1 MITLELLLSRNRSGQ
16 EEALVE
22 LSTTF
27 LALLVFGANRG
38 RIATHRKTLANKGKK
53 KFSEMLPFFSFLW
66 YFGYIKPNGLGRKG
80 KNEMRNEKEKVGAK
94 VALVGEIKKIVAKE
108 QHTAEYIAGI
118 LKGLVDAGHSHR
130 SIKAEWEKQSGRKIA
145 IATISHHVAIA
156 ESKSGANAQ
165 ALLKELQGNKITVE
179 QVRTLTPAKAKE
191 LDLMSA
197 PVRKV
202 RTPKPKAK
210 ATTSATPADQI
221 QAINKAIQTGK
232 TLSAQDRAN
241 AIKAT
246 QALLEMLIAT
256 S

>member
-1 MITLELLLSRNRSGQ
+1 
-16 EEALVE
+16 
-22 LSTTF
+22 
-27 LALLVFGANRG
+27 
-38 RIATHRKTLANKGKK
+38 
-53 KFSEMLPFFSFLW
+53 MLPFSRFLW
-66 YFGYIKPNGLGRKG
+66 YFWYIKPNGLANKG
-80 KNEMRNEKEKVGAK
+80 KNEMKNEKEKVGAK

-108 QHTAEYIAGI
+108 QQATEYIAGI

-130 SIKAEWEKQSGRKIA
+130 SIQAEWSKQAGRKISV
-145 IATISHHVAIA
+145 ATISHHVAIA
-156 ESKSGANAQ
+156 DSKSGANAQ
-165 ALLKELQGNKITVE
+165 ALLKELQGNKLSVE

-191 LDLMSA
+191 LELMTA

-210 ATTSATPADQI
+210 ATNAPAPAEQI
-221 QAINKAIQTGK
+221 NAINKAIQTGK

>member
-1 MITLELLLSRNRSGQ
+1 LCGTFGTSSQTGLLLKENQVNAKDKSKLGGQ
-16 EEALVE
+16 AE
-22 LSTTF
+22 LKS
-27 LALLVFGANRG
+27 AV
-38 RIATHRKTLANKGKK
+38 
-53 KFSEMLPFFSFLW
+53 
-66 YFGYIKPNGLGRKG
+66 
-80 KNEMRNEKEKVGAK
+80 
-94 VALVGEIKKIVAKE
+94 KKIVAKE
-108 QHTAEYIAGI
+108 HQTIEYIGAI
-118 LKGLVDAGHSHR
+118 LKDLLAGGHSQR
-130 SIKAEWEKQSGRKIA
+130 SIVAEWSAQAGR
-145 IATISHHVAIA
+145 TISQSTISQYVAIV

-165 ALLKELQGNKITVE
+165 ALLKAVQGKALSVE

-191 LDLMSA
+191 LNLMSA

-210 ATTSATPADQI
+210 ATNAPAPAEQI
-221 QAINKAIQTGK
+221 NAINKAIQTGK

>member
-1 MITLELLLSRNRSGQ
+1 M
-16 EEALVE
+16 
-22 LSTTF
+22 ST
-27 LALLVFGANRG
+27 
-38 RIATHRKTLANKGKK
+38 K
-53 KFSEMLPFFSFLW
+53 
-66 YFGYIKPNGLGRKG
+66 
-80 KNEMRNEKEKVGAK
+80 EKEKVGAK
-94 VALVGEIKKIVAKE
+94 VALTGEIKKIVAKE
-108 QHTAEYIAGI
+108 QQTVEYIAGV

-191 LDLMSA
+191 LELMSA

-210 ATTSATPADQI
+210 ATANAPAPADQI
-221 QAINKAIQTGK
+221 NAINKAIQTGK